1 MALLPD
7 LSDRIAAAL
16 ATHQVPGAAIAVGYG
31 DELASAAAGVV
42 SRNTGV
48 PATPDTVF
56 QIGSVTKVW
65 TAVLVMQLVDE
76 GLIDLDQPVRRYLDT
91 FAVADPE
98 LTGTVTPR
106 QLLSHTSGFDGDLF
120 VDTGRGDDALDK
132 FLRYL
137 HDHATALHP
146 AGELYSYCNAGYCV
160 LGALVAHLRGVTWE
174 AALRERVIDPLGAR
188 HMALSAE
195 EAILFRAAVG
205 HLKAGDA
212 DTFTATPRWQLPRS
226 NAPAGA
232 TPCAAPADLVRFGRM
247 FLAGGT
253 AQDGTRLLSGE
264 AIAAM
269 RSPQVTVPGTPTR
282 GARQWG
288 LGFMLF
294 DWNGTSVIGHD
305 GGTIGQAA
313 LWRILPDHDLVIAM
327 NVNGG
332 NAGPFFD
339 ELLDSVV
346 AELTGV
352 RVPARPVPPQAPTPE
367 PGPAEYA
374 GRYAFPLQAYEVVVA
389 DNGFDI
395 TLTPKGIAAELGY
408 PPKTVR
414 YVKLSGDTYIAT
426 EPDEGAYPT
435 LTFVDGGRYVHNSR
449 AARRLLD

>member
-7 LSDRIAAAL
+7 LSERIATAI
-16 ATHQVPGAAIAVGYG
+16 ATHDVPGAAIAVGYG
-31 DELASAAAGVV
+31 GALATAAAGVV
-42 SRNTGV
+42 NRNTGV

-65 TAVLVMQLVDE
+65 TAVQVMQLVDE
-76 GLIDLDQPVRRYLDT
+76 GLLDLDQPVRRYLET
-91 FAVADPE
+91 FAVADTE
-98 LTGTVTPR
+98 LTETVTPR
-106 QLLSHTSGFDGDLF
+106 HLLSHTSGFDGDLF
-120 VDTGRGDDALDK
+120 VDTGRDDDALDR
-132 FLRYL
+132 FVEYL
-137 HDHATALHP
+137 HDHATALHRV
-146 AGELYSYCNAGYCV
+146 GELYSYCNAGYCV
-160 LGALVAHLRGVTWE
+160 LGALVAHLRGSSWE

-205 HLKAGDA
+205 HLKLGDA
-212 DTFTATPRWQLPRS
+212 DTFTVTPRWQLPRS

-232 TPCAAPADLVRFGRM
+232 TLCAAPADLVRFGRM

-253 AQDGTRLLSGE
+253 AEDGTRLLSSE

-269 RSPQVTVPGTPTR
+269 RSPQVTVPGIRTR

-294 DWNGTSVIGHD
+294 DWNGTPVIGHD
-305 GGTIGQAA
+305 GGTIGQETV
-313 LWRILPDHDLVIAM
+313 WRVLPDHDLVIAM

-332 NAGPFFD
+332 NAGAFFG

-346 AELTGV
+346 AEVAGV
-352 RVPARPVPPQAPTPE
+352 RVPESPVPPAAPAAE
-367 PGPAEYA
+367 PGPAGYA
-374 GRYAFPLQAYEVVVA
+374 GRYAFPLGAYDVVVA

-395 TLTPKGIAAELGY
+395 TLTPQGIRAEVGY

-414 YVKLSGDTYIAT
+414 YVRLSGDTYIAT
-426 EPDEGAYPT
+426 EPDEGVYLT
-435 LTFVDGGRYVHNSR
+435 LTFVDGGRYLHNSR
-449 AARRLLD
+449 AARRVAD

>member
-1 MALLPD
+1 MTLLPD
-7 LSDRIAAAL
+7 LHDRIAAA
-16 ATHQVPGAAIAVGYG
+16 AAANEVPGAAIAVGQAG
-31 DELASAAAGVV
+31 ELASAATGVV
-42 SRNTGV
+42 NRNTDV
-48 PATPDTVF
+48 AATTDTVF

-65 TAVLVMQLVDE
+65 TATLVMQLVDE
-76 GLIDLDQPVRRYLDT
+76 GLVDLDRPVRRYLEAFGVVDR
-91 FAVADPE
+91 E
-98 LTGTVTPR
+98 LTETVTVR
-106 QLLSHTSGFDGDLF
+106 QLLSHTTGFDGDLF

-132 FLRYL
+132 FIAYLR
-137 HDHATALHP
+137 DHATALHSP
-146 AGELYSYCNAGYCV
+146 GELYSYCNAGYCV
-160 LGALVAHLRGVTWE
+160 LGALVAHLRGSTWE
-174 AALRERVIDPLGAR
+174 SALRERVIDPLGAR

-205 HLKAGDA
+205 HLKPGDA
-212 DTFTATPRWQLPRS
+212 KTFTATSRWQLPRS

-253 AQDGTRLLSGE
+253 AEDGTRLLSAD

-269 RSPQVTVPGTPTR
+269 RSPQVTVPGVPTR

-294 DWNGTSVIGHD
+294 DWNGTPVIGHD

-313 LWRILPDHDLVIAM
+313 MWRILPDHDLVIAM

-346 AELTGV
+346 ADLTGV
-352 RVPARPVPPQAPTPE
+352 RVPARPTPPETPTSG

-374 GRYAFPLQAYEVVVA
+374 GRYTFPLQSYEVVVA

-395 TLTPKGIAAELGY
+395 TLTPQGIAAEMGY
-408 PPKTVR
+408 PARTVR
-414 YVKLSGDTYIAT
+414 YVKPSGDTYIAT
-426 EPDEGAYPT
+426 ELDEGTYPT
-435 LTFVDGGRYVHNSR
+435 LTFVDGGRYLHNSR
-449 AARRLLD
+449 AARRIVE